1 MHVNVSQLSYN
12 ELYSILLS
20 SIGPR
25 PIAWVSTLSA
35 AGQAN
40 LAPFSFFNCVSVD
53 PPLLAFAPGLR
64 VPKDNSIHG
73 EPKDTLRNVRETKEF
88 VISVVTY
95 GLREPMNQSSGEY
108 DHTVNE
114 FEMAKV
120 TPLPSQVV
128 RPPRVGESPVSF
140 ECKLHQILDFST
152 APTSSSL
159 VIGEIVAIHIDDAQL
174 RDGRLDRDSLDLIG
188 RMGGAQYTRTTHRF
202 ELIRPKVD
210 HQS

>member
-1 MHVNVSQLSYN
+1 M
-12 ELYSILLS
+12 
-20 SIGPR
+20 
-25 PIAWVSTLSA
+25 
-35 AGQAN
+35 
-40 LAPFSFFNCVSVD
+40 
-53 PPLLAFAPGLR
+53 
-64 VPKDNSIHG
+64 
-73 EPKDTLRNVRETKEF
+73 
-88 VISVVTY
+88 VTY
-95 GLREPMNQSSGEY
+95 GLREPMNLTSAEY

-114 FEMAKV
+114 YEIAKV
-120 TPLPSQVV
+120 TPQPSQVV

-140 ECKLHQILDFST
+140 ECKLHQIIDFST

-159 VIGEIVAIHIDDAQL
+159 VIGEIVALHIDDAQL